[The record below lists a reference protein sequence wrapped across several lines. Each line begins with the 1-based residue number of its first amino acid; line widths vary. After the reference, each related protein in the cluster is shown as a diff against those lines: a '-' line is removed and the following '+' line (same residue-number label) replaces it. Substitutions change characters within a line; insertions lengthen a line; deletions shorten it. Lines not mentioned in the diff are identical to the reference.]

1 MERLTG
7 PLAGAL
13 QRGRQTF
20 NAKFAAAAKAAHP
33 IDPAE
38 FQDHLRTAVDPIV
51 RGVAAES
58 ADRVDLVTDALYD
71 VSLDLFAHGLL
82 GAKAQFPA
90 IPAAWRELL
99 PSLAHLVARE
109 PERVTGAVTNALYNM
124 SRTPGARPLE
134 WLQALKAL
142 RCQTVVD
149 LLDCGAVLS
158 WRCGMTLYREGALQ
172 KARSLA
178 PDMAGRALGLG
189 LQADV
194 PRVIEKLVSS
204 PWVRPE
210 DCLSDSPK
218 ELRIV
223 ARAGGFRGF
232 AGHFLSPPKV
242 VKMDGALVAT
252 DGVTAWQVH
261 ADIYNAVLVRCDLPA
276 KTDPAT
282 DAAIQP
288 TGTLSWQGRTHRF
301 PELASATAIAATDD
315 TVAVTI
321 ATSHHVFLV
330 AHA

>member
-13 QRGRQTF
+13 RRGRQTF
-20 NAKFAAAAKAAHP
+20 NAKFAAAAKAARP

-38 FQDHLRTAVDPIV
+38 FQEHLATAVDPIV

-58 ADRVDLVTDALYD
+58 AERVDLVADALYD
-71 VSLDLFAHGLL
+71 VSLDLFGHGLL
-82 GAKAQFPA
+82 GAKAQFA
-90 IPAAWRELL
+90 VIPAAWRDLL
-99 PSLAHLVARE
+99 PALAHLVARE

-134 WLQALKAL
+134 WMQAVKAL
-142 RCQTVVD
+142 GCQTVAD
-149 LLDCGAVLS
+149 LLDCGAVLA
-158 WRCGMTLYREGALQ
+158 WRCGMTLYRAGALQ
-172 KARSLA
+172 KARSLP
-178 PDMAGRALGLG
+178 PDLAARALGLG
-189 LQADV
+189 PDPDV
-194 PRVIEKLVSS
+194 ARVIEKLESS

-210 DCLSDSPK
+210 DCLRDSSK

-232 AGHFLSPPKV
+232 SGQFLSPPKI
-242 VKMDGALVAT
+242 VKMEGALIAT

-261 ADIYNAVLVRCDLPA
+261 ADIYNAVLVHCDLAA
-276 KTDPAT
+276 KTELVS

-288 TGTLSWQGRTHRF
+288 TGTVSWQGRTHHF
-301 PELASATAIAATDD
+301 AELAGATGIAATDD
-315 TVAVTI
+315 TMAVTI

-330 AHA
+330 ALA